1 MSFWFQTPSEVRT
14 QPRLLQLALC
24 ILLMV
29 DVTVRV
35 SIYGRILSNTFLFFE
50 KHYCQILMAK
60 QFEKK
65 EKES

>member
-1 MSFWFQTPSEVRT
+1 
-14 QPRLLQLALC
+14 
-24 ILLMV
+24 MV

-65 EKES
+65 GKRELMREWIFFKP